1 MSKVSKDCSNRER
14 QIITADQMSQLSQ
27 ASRSAPWGCFLMRC
41 LTGLKSI
48 SKVLTGH
55 SNMHN
60 LLKTGFVLRVSNL
73 GPYGCHEVLCWG
85 PWWGKFSVWVSAA
98 DEGGNYAAK
107 YASRQARE
115 RHAARC
121 HATTNTNT
129 NTSKYKHKQI
139 QTQANTDMHHIRK
152 KKNM

>member
-1 MSKVSKDCSNRER
+1 
-14 QIITADQMSQLSQ
+14 
-27 ASRSAPWGCFLMRC
+27 MRC

-107 YASRQARE
+107 YASRQTRE
-115 RHAARC
+115 RRAALYQLC
-121 HATTNTNT
+121 AVSANTNT
-129 NTSKYKHKQI
+129 
-139 QTQANTDMHHIRK
+139 IRK
-152 KKNM
+152 K